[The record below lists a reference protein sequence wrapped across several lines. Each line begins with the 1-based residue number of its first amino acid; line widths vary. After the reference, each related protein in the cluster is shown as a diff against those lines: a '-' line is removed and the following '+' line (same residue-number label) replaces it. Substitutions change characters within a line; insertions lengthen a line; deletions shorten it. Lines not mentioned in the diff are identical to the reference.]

1 MHKLWLL
8 CMLFLCSLCAKA
20 TAIQKTQEETTTE
33 EIVEEKVIYPENTYH
48 DPRGIVSYD
57 EGTVIPLPISENSL
71 DEYKQDDEFNYREAT
86 PEDTW
91 WSRFKRKIDDLYNA
105 FIRWLTGGNEATGV
119 WAVIVELLPYLLI
132 VGLLVFFVWLFMKI
146 DSGSLLMEK
155 IKAPET
161 LLSDDEELIQ
171 RQDLDQLIEQAIAAG
186 NYRLAVR
193 FYYLRV
199 LQKMSEHDLIDWQ
212 VQKTNHDYLFEI
224 EDLNLR
230 NQFRKVTDIYD
241 YIWYGNFEVDETA
254 FAKAKTSFTQI
265 NNQL

>member
-1 MHKLWLL
+1 M
-8 CMLFLCSLCAKA
+8 MFLFSLCAKA
-20 TAIQKTQEETTTE
+20 TTIQQPQEETTTE
-33 EIVEEKVIYPENTYH
+33 EVLKEEVNNPENTYH
-48 DPRGIVSYD
+48 DPRGIVTYD
-57 EGTVIPLPISENSL
+57 EGINTKLPITENSL
-71 DEYKQDDEFNYREAT
+71 KDYRQDDEFNYKEAL

-91 WSRFKRKIDDLYNA
+91 WTRFKRKIDDLYRA
-105 FIRWLTGGNEATGV
+105 FIRWLTGGDEATGV
-119 WAVIVELLPYLLI
+119 WAILVEILPYLLI
-132 VGLLVFFVWLFMKI
+132 VGLLVFLVWLFMKI

-171 RQDLDQLIEQAIAAG
+171 RQDLDQLIDQAIDAG

-199 LQKMSEHDLIDWQ
+199 LQKMSAQDIIDWQ
-212 VQKTNHDYLFEI
+212 VQKTNHEYLFEI

-230 NQFRKVTDIYD
+230 NQFRKITDIYD

-254 FAKAKTSFTQI
+254 FAKAKSSFTQI

>member
-1 MHKLWLL
+1 
-8 CMLFLCSLCAKA
+8 MLFLYSLCAKA
-20 TAIQKTQEETTTE
+20 TVIQQTEEETT
-33 EIVEEKVIYPENTYH
+33 VEKVLKEEVNSPQDTYQN
-48 DPRGIVSYD
+48 PRGIVTYD
-57 EGTVIPLPISENSL
+57 EGIKTPLSITEDSIK
-71 DEYKQDDEFNYREAT
+71 EYKEDNEFNYKET
-86 PEDTW
+86 LTEDTW
-91 WSRFKRKIDDLYNA
+91 WSRFKKKIDDLYRA
-105 FIRWLTGGNEATGV
+105 FIRWLTGGDEAEGI
-119 WAVIVELLPYLLI
+119 WAILVELLPYLLI
-132 VGLLVFFVWLFMKI
+132 IGLLVFFVWLFMKI

-171 RQDLDQLIEQAIAAG
+171 REDLDQLIDQAIAAS

-199 LQKMSEHDLIDWQ
+199 LQKMSTQDLIDWQ
-212 VQKTNHDYLFEI
+212 VQKTNHEYIFEI

-254 FAKAKTSFTQI
+254 FAKAKSSFTQL